1 MSSSAIILLC
11 WLQVS
16 PRGASGLQLQ
26 VPGPGLVRAQGGS
39 PDKLLILMSPGK
51 EAAGGG
57 GVPRPQQ
64 VIMAPDWTIKHNTDV

>member
-1 MSSSAIILLC
+1 M
-11 WLQVS
+11 LQVS

-57 GVPRPQQ
+57 GRSQQ
-64 VIMAPDWTIKHNTDV
+64 VILASDWSIKHNTDV

>member
-1 MSSSAIILLC
+1 MFYNCNNIYCDSV
-11 WLQVS
+11 LQVS

-57 GVPRPQQ
+57 SRSQQ
-64 VIMAPDWTIKHNTDV
+64 VILASDWSM